1 MAKRKGNDTGLA
13 SQKKQS
19 GYSTEKA
26 KKAGK
31 RVSNITKPEKMS
43 LEQWQV
49 ALRKQVAQRTPLA
62 VEHVDEKWASG
73 EFLVTNAITRRVYK
87 VVYRGEGSCWNYC
100 SCLDFKTSRLGTC
113 KHIEAV
119 KLWLED
125 HPTLLSRK
133 IPPYT
138 SVYLSYV
145 NGRKVMLR
153 IGSEN
158 AEAFA
163 LLARDYFDAD
173 MCLLPDAI
181 DRFPTFLAEAKKIS
195 DTFRCYDDALSNVI
209 ARRDDKVRQALA
221 KTLTDDVLNHL
232 LRTSLFPYQMEGV
245 RFAVEK
251 GRTVIAD
258 EMGLGKTIQAIATA
272 EVLRRN
278 SLAESVIVACPN
290 SLKYQWK
297 REIERFVGAE
307 ALVIEGEIVKRRK
320 LYDVDVPY
328 KIVSYHTLNNDVRYA
343 CHVDTDIFILD
354 EVQRLKNWDT
364 QIAISARRVNAKYV
378 VALSGTPLENKLEE
392 LYSVMELVDQ
402 YCLAPFYD
410 FRDRYIIQSPL
421 GKVMGYRNLNEIGDR
436 ISSRLIRRRKSDVA
450 IQLPERQDKNLFV
463 PMTQK
468 QMDAHEEYK
477 SVVAQL
483 VIKWQKNH
491 FLSETDHKRL
501 LLNLNMMRMV
511 SDSTYIL
518 DQQSRNDT
526 KVDEAANII
535 KEYID
540 ENPANKVVVFS
551 QWERMARLIA
561 AELNSRG
568 IAYEYLHGGVPS
580 VKRGKMV
587 ANFQDNPE
595 CKVFLSTDA
604 GSTGLNLQSASL
616 IINVD
621 LPWNPAVLEQRIGRI
636 YRYGQ
641 SRNIM
646 VINLVSKDTIEENM
660 IGKLRFKQNMFEGVL
675 DGGED
680 SIFVEE
686 KANKIVELADS
697 IINDLNEETT
707 PKGTPEAAPEA
718 TPEPHIATPADIF
731 EAPDPSTP
739 FLFDDDEEWDEDD
752 YYDDYDEWDDYDDG
766 WHDNAEDW
774 EGFYEEENED
784 EEDDEAAEEVISE
797 APTNQPANPTEEPVS
812 SAKLSESPA
821 GEPSSRQQ
829 EASSPQE
836 LISQGISFFSGLAK
850 TLQSPKATGELVNAI
865 VKEDPQTGKT
875 YLNIPVPDTD
885 TVQKALTLLSTLFPQ
900 K

>member
-1 MAKRKGNDTGLA
+1 
-13 SQKKQS
+13 
-19 GYSTEKA
+19 
-26 KKAGK
+26 
-31 RVSNITKPEKMS
+31 
-43 LEQWQV
+43 
-49 ALRKQVAQRTPLA
+49 
-62 VEHVDEKWASG
+62 
-73 EFLVTNAITRRVYK
+73 
-87 VVYRGEGSCWNYC
+87 
-100 SCLDFKTSRLGTC
+100 
-113 KHIEAV
+113 
-119 KLWLED
+119 
-125 HPTLLSRK
+125 
-133 IPPYT
+133 
-138 SVYLSYV
+138 
-145 NGRKVMLR
+145 
-153 IGSEN
+153 
-158 AEAFA
+158 
-163 LLARDYFDAD
+163 
-173 MCLLPDAI
+173 
-181 DRFPTFLAEAKKIS
+181 
-195 DTFRCYDDALSNVI
+195 
-209 ARRDDKVRQALA
+209 
-221 KTLTDDVLNHL
+221 
-232 LRTSLFPYQMEGV
+232 
-245 RFAVEK
+245 
-251 GRTVIAD
+251 
-258 EMGLGKTIQAIATA
+258 
-272 EVLRRN
+272 
-278 SLAESVIVACPN
+278 
-290 SLKYQWK
+290 
-297 REIERFVGAE
+297 
-307 ALVIEGEIVKRRK
+307 
-320 LYDVDVPY
+320 
-328 KIVSYHTLNNDVRYA
+328 
-343 CHVDTDIFILD
+343 
-354 EVQRLKNWDT
+354 
-364 QIAISARRVNAKYV
+364 
-378 VALSGTPLENKLEE
+378 
-392 LYSVMELVDQ
+392 
-402 YCLAPFYD
+402 
-410 FRDRYIIQSPL
+410 
-421 GKVMGYRNLNEIGDR
+421 
-436 ISSRLIRRRKSDVA
+436 
-450 IQLPERQDKNLFV
+450 
-463 PMTQK
+463 
-468 QMDAHEEYK
+468 
-477 SVVAQL
+477 
-483 VIKWQKNH
+483 
-491 FLSETDHKRL
+491 
-501 LLNLNMMRMV
+501 MMRMV

-561 AELNSRG
+561 AELDSRG

-739 FLFDDDEEWDEDD
+739 FLFDDDEECNEDD

-766 WHDNAEDW
+766 WHDNDEDW

-784 EEDDEAAEEVISE
+784 DEDDDAAEEVISE
-797 APTNQPANPTEEPVS
+797 APANQPANPAEEPVS
-812 SAKLSESPA
+812 SAKPSGSPA

-875 YLNIPVPDTD
+875 YLNIPVPDKD
-885 TVQKALTLLSTLFPQ
+885 TVQKALTLLSTLFP
-900 K
+900 KK